1 MNPVHPMTYDVVKV
15 QQHEQLARLERQ
27 RNALNQATPAA
38 SESPTQRTPRILPR
52 RVATAAAT
60 ALLMLSLI
68 AGAVF
73 AAATAP
79 GAAPGGG
86 QDIPAGGGGGGV
98 HLLR

>member
-1 MNPVHPMTYDVVKV
+1 MNAVHPITYDVVKIE
-15 QQHEQLARLERQ
+15 QEQHLARLERQ
-27 RNALNQATPAA
+27 REAMSHSTRTEPQTHRIPSIKLIPRRLALAAA
-38 SESPTQRTPRILPR
+38 S
-52 RVATAAAT
+52 

-79 GAAPGGG
+79 GAAPGNTNDAPGG
-86 QDIPAGGGGGGV
+86 VGGGGV